1 MLRGSAKIDPKHFFL
16 NEHHELARGAREGYG
31 RVPEFVGINWG
42 TKGTRISQS
51 LLRVRDVVR
60 RSSDPLRESRY
71 FVLARPILRLEKK
84 SKDKHKAEAGK
95 LAVNID
101 YSEDDSRVFGR
112 LGLDLVQVNPDG
124 SAMVHA
130 LPSRFEQ
137 LLHSSQM
144 LEDLGSR
151 EKARWAT
158 LDSFDPVPHE
168 FILDHDWFK
177 DLKLKALVDTVIE
190 LQPLLTTVETDQVTR
205 AIAEVLRRVP
215 GELLQGIGTDFSG
228 RRWLRGRLL
237 PESLAR
243 LSKGFFSIQSIHAPL
258 FAAFLASPPLRTVKA
273 TAPRHAAAIPV
284 TDLPCVAVVDTGVPA
299 QHLYL
304 ASYRRGQYVAPP
316 PAVGFASGN
325 HGSLVASRVVFGDL
339 DCTAGTPTTPAAECS
354 FYDVN
359 IALDNESTDEKSV
372 LPALT
377 AIVGVAPDVRVF
389 NFSFDSRRPLASETP
404 TVRREKLIL
413 VQDLDNFIFA
423 NDVLVIV
430 AAGNSPP
437 GLVPA
442 TPYPR
447 HLDEPEW
454 SLGTWPRSFNAL
466 TCGSFTDRLHPE
478 GVAQEQ
484 GAPSPFTKVGPG
496 LCESPKPDFA
506 EHGGNGNSTYH
517 FQPGLGVWGCT
528 AAGQWEDR
536 AGTSFAA
543 PLLARQAAIVLRH
556 LQRYCEP
563 GARPFAVA
571 AKAYLALTA
580 TQHDLSS
587 ALSPLAERTLG
598 RGRASS
604 RWLQRARPDRAMIMW
619 QGILDGPGEIIRV
632 QVPVPRDWRAAA
644 DAPRLRLIVAWDSP
658 ANAAVEHLWASR
670 KISTQLRVRLGT
682 EALTGSRGGH
692 KSHKTYPLVER
703 IYNLSRVPEGVVPAD
718 DLWLLEFSYEQA
730 AEYYPGFTFNPQQRL
745 AFAAELYDD
754 AATPVSPQVALQAL
768 PAAATMVRF
777 SAGAIPIRNP
787 IILRSRV

>member
-1 MLRGSAKIDPKHFFL
+1 MPRGAASVDPKHFFL
-16 NEHHELARGAREGYG
+16 NEHHELARGAKEGGG
-31 RVPEFVGINWG
+31 RVPAFVGINWG
-42 TKGTRISQS
+42 TKGARISQS
-51 LLRVRDVVR
+51 LLRVRDAVK
-60 RSSDPLRESRY
+60 RSPDPLRESRY
-71 FVLARPILRLEKK
+71 FVLARPLLKLEKK
-84 SKDKHKAEAGK
+84 SKDKRKAQAGK

-124 SAMVHA
+124 SATVHA

-144 LEDLGSR
+144 LEGLGSR

-158 LDSFDPVPHE
+158 LDSFDPVPHQ
-168 FILDHDWFK
+168 FILDHEWFK
-177 DLKLKALVDTVIE
+177 DLNIKTLVDTVIE

-205 AIAEVLRRVP
+205 AVAAVLRRAS
-215 GELLQGIGTDFSG
+215 GELLRGIGKDFSG
-228 RRWLRGRLL
+228 RHWLRGKLL
-237 PESLAR
+237 PDSMAKLAR
-243 LSKGFFSIQSIHAPL
+243 GFFSIQSIHAPL
-258 FAAFLASPPLRTVKA
+258 FAAFLASPPPRTVKVA
-273 TAPRHAAAIPV
+273 APKPAAAIPV
-284 TDLPCVAVVDTGVPA
+284 ADLPCVAVVDTGIPT

-316 PAVGFASGN
+316 PAVGFASGD

-359 IALDNESTDEKSV
+359 IALDNETTDEKSV
-372 LPALT
+372 LPALN

-389 NFSFDSRRPLASETP
+389 NLSFDSRRPLASETP
-404 TVRREKLIL
+404 TVKHEKLIL

-447 HLDEPEW
+447 HFNQLEW

-466 TCGSFTDRLHPE
+466 TCGSFTDRLHAD

-528 AAGQWEDR
+528 AAGLWEDR

-543 PLLARQAAIVLRH
+543 PLLARQAAITLRH
-556 LQRYCEP
+556 LQRFCEP
-563 GARPFAVA
+563 GSRPFAAA

-580 TQHDLSS
+580 TQQRLSS

-604 RWLQRARPDRAMIMW
+604 RWLHQARPDRAMIMW
-619 QGILDGPGEIIRV
+619 QGILEGPGEIIRV
-632 QVPVPRDWRAAA
+632 QLPVPREWRAAA
-644 DAPRLRLIVAWDSP
+644 AVPRFRLVVAWDSP
-658 ANAAVEHLWASR
+658 VNAAVENLWASR
-670 KISTQLRVRLGT
+670 KIGTQLRVRLGT

-692 KSHKTYPLVER
+692 KTYPMVER
-703 IYNLSRVPEGVVPAD
+703 IYDLNRLPKGVVPAD
-718 DLWLLEFSYEQA
+718 DLWLLEFSYDQA
-730 AEYYPGFTFNPQQRL
+730 AEYYPGLAFSPQQRL
-745 AFAAELYDD
+745 AFAAELYDE
-754 AATPVSPQVALQAL
+754 AEEPASPQASLQAL
-768 PAAATMVRF
+768 PVAASMVRF
-777 SAGAIPIRNP
+777 SAGVNAIRNP
-787 IILRSRV
+787 VILKTRV